1 MILVDTS
8 VLIDYLKGTE
18 NTKTGLFDE
27 ILDKSIPWGISAL
40 TYVELLQGAKS
51 EREFKYLK
59 EYLISIPLYHLNQD
73 HDSMEKAARFYFRAR
88 KAGLTIRSTIDILIA
103 QTAIDHD
110 LYLLHNNSDYD
121 MLASVIHELKIY

>member
-8 VLIDYLKGTE
+8 VLIDYLKGIE
-18 NTKTGLFDE
+18 NTKTGLFEE

-40 TYVELLQGAKS
+40 TYVELLQGVKS

-73 HDSMEKAARFYFRAR
+73 HDSMEKAARLYFRAR
-88 KAGLTIRSTIDILIA
+88 KAGPTIRSTIDILIA

-110 LYLLHNNSDYD
+110 LYLLHNDSDYD